1 MSMKKIWLNLVVIG
15 LGAFAF
21 SSCSNP
27 EKMKELE
34 AQMSMKASPEVLV
47 AKADTVEATIT
58 VTFPAKYF
66 HKKATVEFTPVLKYD
81 GGEFVCE
88 SKMLQGESVKGG
100 TNTVIRFEAGGSY
113 TQTVKIPFKM
123 EMRSATLEMRKK
135 LIVGDK
141 NISWGDNKIADGVIA
156 TYKLV
161 TVDPKVIKMTQD
173 SYVMT
178 TSDSKM
184 AEILF
189 EISKDN
195 VRAKE
200 LKKDDVKAIQ
210 DYIAAS
216 LKDSTKK
223 VKQIGISA
231 YASPDGPLAMNEK
244 LSKGRGTSSQKFL
257 NDFFKKSKI
266 KGIDSLIKV
275 QTTSEDW
282 DGFKTLMEG
291 SSIQDKE
298 LVLRVL
304 SMYSDPIVREK
315 EIKNISKTYTQ
326 IAETVLPMLRRAKFG
341 ADVNIEGRNDA
352 DFKALA
358 AANTLDSLSLEE
370 LNYAAKV
377 VDNKDQQI
385 AIYKKAAEKFPTDIR
400 AFNNLG
406 VIAYNDGNMT
416 EAKAQFEK
424 ALGVNKDNS
433 VAKNNM
439 GAVLLTEGKV
449 NEAEKLFV
457 EAADA
462 GKEVRY
468 NLGIISVMKGKY
480 EPATDYFGGSESFN
494 QGLGLYLVNKGDE
507 AKRILDKVDS
517 AKSFYLKAVIA
528 ARQGVEADVLSNL
541 RTAVGKDASLKAY
554 AMKDMEFKSFA
565 QNEVFK
571 ALLQ

>member
-1 MSMKKIWLNLVVIG
+1 MKKIWLNLVVIG

-21 SSCSNP
+21 SSCSSP

-34 AQMSMKASPEVLV
+34 AQMSMKANPEVLV
-47 AKADTVEATIT
+47 AKADTIEATIT
-58 VTFPAKYF
+58 VSFPAKYF

-88 SKMLQGESVKGG
+88 AKLLQGESVKGG

-113 TQTVKIPFKM
+113 TQTVKIPFTM
-123 EMRSATLEMRKK
+123 EMRAATLEMRKK

-141 NISWGDNKIADGVIA
+141 NIAWGDNKIADGVIA

-161 TVDPKVIKMTQD
+161 IVDPKVIKMTQD

-178 TSDSKM
+178 SSDQKM

-189 EISKDN
+189 EINKDV
-195 VRAKE
+195 VRSKE
-200 LKKDDVKAIQ
+200 LKKDEITAIQ
-210 DYIAAS
+210 DYIAAA
-216 LKDSTKK
+216 LKDSSRK

-231 YASPDGPLAMNEK
+231 YASPDGPLDLNEN
-244 LSKGRGTSSQKFL
+244 LSKGRGTSSQKFVKE
-257 NDFFKKSKI
+257 FFKKSKI
-266 KGIDSLIKV
+266 KGADSLVNV
-275 QTTSEDW
+275 QTTAEDW
-282 DGFKTLMEG
+282 DGFKALMEN

-326 IAETVLPMLRRAKFG
+326 IAETILPLLRRAKF
-341 ADVNIEGRNDA
+341 AAEVSTEGRNDA

-370 LNYAAKV
+370 LHYAAKV

-385 AIYKKAAEKFPTDIR
+385 AIYKKAAEKFPSDIR

-406 VIAYNDGNMT
+406 VIAYNDGNMV

-424 ALGVNKDNS
+424 GLAINKDNS
-433 VAKNNM
+433 VVKNNM
-439 GAVLLTEGKV
+439 GAVLLTEGNV

-468 NLGIISVMKGKY
+468 NLGIISIMKGKY
-480 EPATDYFGGSESFN
+480 EPATDYLGGSDSFN
-494 QGLGLYLVNKGDE
+494 QGLGLYLVDKGED
-507 AKRILDKVDS
+507 AKRILDKIETGK
-517 AKSFYLKAVIA
+517 AFYLKAVIA

-541 RTAVGKDASLKAY
+541 RTAVGKDESLKAY

-571 ALLQ
+571 ALLK

>member
-1 MSMKKIWLNLVVIG
+1 MKKIWLNLVVIG

-21 SSCSNP
+21 SSCSSP

-58 VTFPAKYF
+58 VSFPAKYF

-88 SKMLQGESVKGG
+88 PKLLQGESVKGG
-100 TNTVIRFEAGGSY
+100 TNTVIRYEAGGSY

-141 NISWGDNKIADGVIA
+141 NIGWGDNKIADGVLA

-161 TVDPKVIKMTQD
+161 MIDPKVINMTQD
-173 SYVMT
+173 SYVMS
-178 TSDSKM
+178 TSDIKM

-189 EISKDN
+189 EMSKDA

-200 LKKDDVKAIQ
+200 LKKDEVKAIQ
-210 DYIAAS
+210 DYIAAA
-216 LKDSTKK
+216 LKDTSKK
-223 VKQIGISA
+223 VKQIGVSA
-231 YASPDGPLAMNEK
+231 YASPDGPLDMNEK
-244 LSKGRGTSSQKFL
+244 LSKGRGVSSQKFIT
-257 NDFFKKSKI
+257 DFFKKSKI
-266 KGIDSLIKV
+266 KGAEKLINV
-275 QTTSEDW
+275 QNTSEDW
-282 DGFKTLMEG
+282 DGFKQLMEA

-326 IAETVLPMLRRAKFG
+326 IAETVLPMLRRAKLS
-341 ADVNIEGRNDA
+341 AEVSVEGRNND

-358 AANTLDSLSLEE
+358 AANKLDSLSLEE
-370 LNYAAKV
+370 LHYAAKI
-377 VDNKDQQI
+377 VDNKDQKI
-385 AIYKKAAEKFPTDIR
+385 AIYKKAAAKYPSDIR

-406 VIAYNDGNMT
+406 VIAYNDGNMA
-416 EAKAQFEK
+416 EAKSQFVL

-433 VAKNNM
+433 VVKNNM
-439 GAVLLTEGKV
+439 GAILLTEGKV

-462 GKEVRY
+462 GREVRY
-468 NLGIISVMKGKY
+468 NLGIISILKGKY

-494 QGLGLYLVNKGDE
+494 QGLGLCLVSKGDE
-507 AKRILDKVDS
+507 AKRILDKVDTGK
-517 AKSFYLKAVIA
+517 AFYLKAVIA

-554 AMKDMEFKSFA
+554 AMKDMEFKSFL

>member
-1 MSMKKIWLNLVVIG
+1 MKKIWLNLVVIG

-21 SSCSNP
+21 SSCSSP

-88 SKMLQGESVKGG
+88 PKLLQGESVKG
-100 TNTVIRFEAGGSY
+100 TNTVIRYEAGGSY

-156 TYKLV
+156 TYKMV
-161 TVDPKVIKMTQD
+161 EVDPKVIAMNQN

-178 TSDSKM
+178 SSDQKM

-189 EISKDN
+189 EINKDV
-195 VRAKE
+195 VRSKE
-200 LKKDDVKAIQ
+200 LKKAEVAAIQ
-210 DYIAAS
+210 DYIAAA
-216 LKDSTKK
+216 LKDSTRKF
-223 VKQIGISA
+223 KQIGISS
-231 YASPDGPLAMNEK
+231 YASPDGSLATNEK

-257 NDFFKKSKI
+257 KDFFKKSKI
-266 KGIDSLIKV
+266 KGIDSLVNV
-275 QTTSEDW
+275 QNTSEDW

-304 SMYSDPIVREK
+304 SMYSDPVVREK

-326 IAETVLPMLRRAKFG
+326 IAESILPLLRRAKLS

-370 LNYAAKV
+370 LHYAAAV
-377 VDNKDQQI
+377 VDSKDQKI
-385 AIYKKAAEKFPTDIR
+385 AIYKKAAEKFPSDIR

-406 VIAYNDGNMT
+406 VIAFNDGNMV

-424 ALGVNKDNS
+424 GLAVNKDNS
-433 VAKNNM
+433 VVKNNM
-439 GAVLLTEGKV
+439 GAVLLKEGNV

-468 NLGIISVMKGKY
+468 NLGIICVMKGKY

-507 AKRILDKVDS
+507 AKRILDKIDTGK
-517 AKSFYLKAVIA
+517 AFYLKAVIA

-554 AMKDMEFKSFA
+554 AMKDMEFKSFL

-571 ALLQ
+571 ALLN

>member
-1 MSMKKIWLNLVVIG
+1 MKKIWLNLVVIG

-21 SSCSNP
+21 SSCSSP

-34 AQMSMKASPEVLV
+34 AQMSMKATPEVLV
-47 AKADTVEATIT
+47 AKADTIEATIT

-88 SKMLQGESVKGG
+88 PKLLQGESVKGG

-123 EMRSATLEMRKK
+123 EMRTATLEMRKK

-141 NISWGDNKIADGVIA
+141 TIAWGDNKIADGVIA

-161 TVDPKVIKMTQD
+161 VVDPKVIKMTQD

-178 TSDSKM
+178 SSDQKM

-189 EISKDN
+189 EISKDV

-200 LKKDDVKAIQ
+200 LKKDEIKAIQ

-231 YASPDGPLAMNEK
+231 YASPDGPLDLNEK
-244 LSKGRGTSSQKFL
+244 LSKGRGTSSQKFMKE
-257 NDFFKKSKI
+257 FFKKSKI
-266 KGIDSLIKV
+266 KGVDSLVNV

-282 DGFKTLMEG
+282 DGFKALMEN
-291 SSIQDKE
+291 STIQDKE

-304 SMYSDPIVREK
+304 TMYSDPIVREK

-326 IAETVLPMLRRAKFG
+326 IAETVLPLLRRAKF
-341 ADVNIEGRNDA
+341 AAEVSVEGRNDA

-370 LNYAAKV
+370 LHYAAKV
-377 VDNKDQQI
+377 VENKDQQI

-406 VIAYNDGNMT
+406 VFAFNDGNMV

-424 ALGVNKDNS
+424 GLAINKDNS
-433 VAKNNM
+433 VVKNNM
-439 GAVLLTEGKV
+439 GAVLLTEGNV

-468 NLGIISVMKGKY
+468 NLGIISIMKGKY
-480 EPATDYFGGSESFN
+480 EPATDYLGGSESFN

-507 AKRILDKVDS
+507 AKKILDKVDTGK
-517 AKSFYLKAVIA
+517 AFYLKAVIA
-528 ARQGVEADVLSNL
+528 ARQGVEVDVLNNL

-554 AMKDMEFKSFA
+554 ATKDMEFKAFL
-565 QNEVFK
+565 QNEAFK
-571 ALLQ
+571 AIVQ